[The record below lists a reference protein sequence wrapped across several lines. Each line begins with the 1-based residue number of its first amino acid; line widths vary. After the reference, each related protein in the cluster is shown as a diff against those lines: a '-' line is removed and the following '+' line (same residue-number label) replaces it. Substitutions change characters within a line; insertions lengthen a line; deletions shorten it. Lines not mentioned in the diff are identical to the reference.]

1 MIFEHTI
8 TNHTW
13 NGVIVPLC
21 KARCVR
27 VDIHD
32 GMATTYT
39 EYFSVSGENEFL
51 LVMLNDVF
59 PVDLDQPIRAQ
70 ILAYFGAIFN
80 KAQPQTSSLFG
91 E

>member
-8 TNHTW
+8 QNHTW
-13 NGVIVPLC
+13 NGVIVPIC

-27 VDIHD
+27 VDVYN

-39 EYFSVSGENEFL
+39 EYYSVSGENEFF
-51 LVMLNDVF
+51 LVMLNDAI

-70 ILAYFGAIFN
+70 ILAYFGAIFAPKN
-80 KAQPQTSSLFG
+80 EESK
-91 E
+91 

>member
-13 NGVIVPLC
+13 NGVIVPIC

-27 VDIHD
+27 VDVHA
-32 GMATTYT
+32 GWATTYM
-39 EYFSVSGENEFL
+39 EYYSVSGENEFL
-51 LVMLNDVF
+51 LVMLNDLF
-59 PVDLDQPIRAQ
+59 PIDLDQPLRPQ